1 MDFVDKI
8 SLNASSDKDTVLYDN
23 TLSDEQK
30 VILYNEIFKK
40 QLLQKQPKA
49 KVERKLLLRVWS
61 SIENLPQTQQDQAR
75 DLIRKIDNFPNLT
88 INPRFEMV
96 YKDVPQHGTNI
107 IQLILNHVSD
117 GEREILPGQDLFENI
132 AAYKERLVYIPA
144 VASKKPAR
152 LSTKKLSK
160 HFTSS
165 TTTPGTFQAT
175 TSQQRN
181 RKDFLN
187 TSLYDRT
194 PTYTSTPRQFRSKVV
209 PSVDFSPVK
218 TRSRKQPN
226 KIQNVYREN
235 SHWR

>member
-1 MDFVDKI
+1 
-8 SLNASSDKDTVLYDN
+8 
-23 TLSDEQK
+23 
-30 VILYNEIFKK
+30 
-40 QLLQKQPKA
+40 
-49 KVERKLLLRVWS
+49 LRVWS

-132 AAYKERLVYIPA
+132 AAYKERLVYLPGI
-144 VASKKPAR
+144 ASKTPAR
-152 LSTKKLSK
+152 LSTKRLSR
-160 HFTSS
+160 HFTGS
-165 TTTPGTFQAT
+165 TTSPGTFQGT

-194 PTYTSTPRQFRSKVV
+194 PTYTSTPRPFRPKVA
-209 PSVDFSPVK
+209 PSVDFSPVT
-218 TRSRKQPN
+218 TRSRKQQN

-235 SHWR
+235 RQWR